1 MRHFTYAISIVTC
14 VSAVASAQTTV
25 AVSGSPAVQDTT
37 IRGGAF
43 AATNFDGGLLATK
56 LSSNAT
62 YIRHALVDF
71 DTGTTI
77 PAKSGIQSAT
87 LTLTVHSGGP
97 QPLRTIGVYP
107 VTRGFTDREA
117 TWDTATVT
125 TPWTTAGGDLGP
137 RAAAAAVPNTP
148 GQHATFDVTSLVQA
162 VVASTGSRHTR
173 LALVDVDSLT
183 SAAEGYRDYYST
195 EALDATQ
202 RPTLTIVYGRPATMV
217 PNFSHVFVIVMEN
230 REYTDV
236 IENPAAPYIN
246 RLANHYALATNYTAV
261 AHPSLPD
268 YMALT
273 SGDTFFT
280 TDCSGCI
287 VDIKNVPDA
296 VGDSGRTWKAYFE
309 SMPAACTTTD
319 SGLYAQKHNPFVHYQ
334 DIVGNATRCRK
345 HVLPLTAFS
354 TGLASNTLP
363 SYVWITPNLCHDM
376 HDCSV
381 AAGDAWLSS
390 FMPKIIN
397 SPAFANSVVFLVW
410 DEGTTTTGG
419 GGHIPLVVIS
429 PLTPA
434 GFRSSVPYD
443 HYSLLRTI
451 EAAWHMPALGKSST
465 ATTLGEFFR

>member
-287 VDIKNVPDA
+287 VDIKNVPSDSPDKTDIDVHVEEQSTGQISFGLGYSTSQGPLGSVVRHLRRLTAAASGDLTDTQLLQRFGADHDEAAGPSDEGETPRRPAEPGPRRSGEERPDA
-296 VGDSGRTWKAYFE
+296 VADQGD
-309 SMPAACTTTD
+309 
-319 SGLYAQKHNPFVHYQ
+319 HH
-334 DIVGNATRCRK
+334 
-345 HVLPLTAFS
+345 
-354 TGLASNTLP
+354 
-363 SYVWITPNLCHDM
+363 
-376 HDCSV
+376 
-381 AAGDAWLSS
+381 
-390 FMPKIIN
+390 
-397 SPAFANSVVFLVW
+397 
-410 DEGTTTTGG
+410 
-419 GGHIPLVVIS
+419 
-429 PLTPA
+429 
-434 GFRSSVPYD
+434 
-443 HYSLLRTI
+443 
-451 EAAWHMPALGKSST
+451 
-465 ATTLGEFFR
+465 